1 MNCAY
6 KLNAQVRMGDIG
18 GNSYLGFQGA
28 LFAPDGSHVL
38 AHGANG
44 SFHLWKNVSSED
56 EGEFYIYLNLFVRVT
71 HQGWSTD
78 ISRWAPQVAIS
89 GHFKPV
95 QSIAWDPKS
104 RYLLSAR

>member
-56 EGEFYIYLNLFVRVT
+56 EG
-71 HQGWSTD
+71 
-78 ISRWAPQVAIS
+78 
-89 GHFKPV
+89 
-95 QSIAWDPKS
+95 
-104 RYLLSAR
+104 